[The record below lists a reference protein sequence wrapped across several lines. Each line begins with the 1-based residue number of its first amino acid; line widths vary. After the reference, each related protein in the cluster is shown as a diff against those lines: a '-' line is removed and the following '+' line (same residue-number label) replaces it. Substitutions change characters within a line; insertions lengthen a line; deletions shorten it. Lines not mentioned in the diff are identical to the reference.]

1 MGRIKDKDMPDE
13 VRENALR
20 ILKAVYDHVEGRVGV
35 AVVLQSVVQNDENIN
50 LSYHGPEYNEAVG
63 YLIEEGALEEDERYR
78 NVAAGVQPGGGLYYN
93 MSRRGSEML
102 REAGFVE

>member
-1 MGRIKDKDMPDE
+1 LPNE

-35 AVVLQSVVQNDENIN
+35 AVVLQSVVQHNTNIN
-50 LSYHGPEYNEAVG
+50 LSYHGPEYNEAVE
-63 YLIEEGALEEDERYR
+63 YIIEEGALEEDERYR
-78 NVAAGVQPGGGLYYN
+78 NFAAGDHLGSALYYN

>member
-1 MGRIKDKDMPDE
+1 LPDE

-35 AVVLQSVVQNDENIN
+35 AVVLQSVVQNDKNVN
-50 LSYHGPEYNEAVG
+50 LSYHGPEYDEAVE

-78 NVAAGVQPGGGLYYN
+78 NVAAAVHPGSGLYYN
-93 MSRRGSEML
+93 MSRRGPEML

>member
-35 AVVLQSVVQNDENIN
+35 AVVLQSVAQNDENVN

>member
-1 MGRIKDKDMPDE
+1 MGRIKDKKMPDE

-35 AVVLQSVVQNDENIN
+35 AVVLQSVVQNDKNVN
-50 LSYHGPEYNEAVG
+50 LSYHGPDYNEAVE
-63 YLIEEGALEEDERYR
+63 YLVEEGALEEDERYR
-78 NVAAGVQPGGGLYYN
+78 NFAAWHHPCSALYYN
-93 MSRRGSEML
+93 MSRRGPEML

>member
-1 MGRIKDKDMPDE
+1 MGRIKDKNMPDE

-35 AVVLQSVVQNDENIN
+35 AVVLQSVVQNDKNIN
-50 LSYHGPEYNEAVG
+50 LSYHGPEYNEAVE
-63 YLIEEGALEEDERYR
+63 YLVEEGALEEDERYR
-78 NVAAGVQPGGGLYYN
+78 NVAAGVHSGGGLYYN
-93 MSRRGSEML
+93 MTRRGPEML